1 MNTLLSLPAA
11 RRPAAP
17 DASELAQAKFRIV
30 NVSSFCTYLIL
41 AWFFKWQAVPDSLAI
56 GAAAYIAYALLW
68 LPVVQLSL
76 FDTTTRR
83 TIAAIL
89 DQALPALGMY
99 LAGFLAALVAWVPAI
114 GSVGSG
120 LRFGRRYAILSSAVG
135 GPLLALAFF
144 LSPDWR
150 SIPTVAFGILLC
162 NTILPLYIIF
172 LVKRLEHDKHTFE
185 VRAAHFEAAA
195 KQDALTGLLNRT
207 GFAAV
212 MDDLLTANLNR
223 QEKSAVLLLDL
234 DGFKSINDTCGH
246 TAGDDVLKAVA
257 AALTRCLRVSDNV
270 SRLGGDEFGVSLRH
284 LANHHSAELVAADM
298 LEAIAGVAMPMPG
311 FTLGASIG
319 ICVLPHPALRTRGEI
334 LEAADR
340 LMYDAKAA
348 GKNQFRVM
356 SGATNTRP
364 DAAALPQP
372 ALQ

>member
-1 MNTLLSLPAA
+1 MNTLLSLPAVH
-11 RRPAAP
+11 RRAAP

-41 AWFFKWQAVPDSLAI
+41 AWYFKWQAVPDSLAI
-56 GAAAYIAYALLW
+56 GAAGYIAYALLW

-99 LAGFLAALVAWVPAI
+99 MAGFLAALVAWVPAI

-120 LRFGRRYAILSSAVG
+120 LRFGRRYTILSSAVG

-144 LSPDWR
+144 LSPDWH
-150 SIPTVAFGILLC
+150 SIPTVACGILLC

-172 LVKRLEHDKHTFE
+172 LVKRLERDKHTFE
-185 VRAAHFEAAA
+185 VRAAHFEAAT
-195 KQDALTGLLNRT
+195 KLDALTGLLNRT

-212 MDDLLTANLNR
+212 MDELLAANLNR

-246 TAGDDVLKAVA
+246 AAGDDVLKAVA
-257 AALTRCLRVSDNV
+257 AALTGCLRVSDNV
-270 SRLGGDEFGVSLRH
+270 SRLGGDEFGVSLRY
-284 LANHHSAELVAADM
+284 LADNHSAELVAADM
-298 LEAIAGVAMPMPG
+298 LKAIARVVTPVAG
-311 FTLGASIG
+311 FKLGASIG
-319 ICVLPHPALRTRGEI
+319 ICVLPHPALRTRDEI
-334 LEAADR
+334 LNAADR
-340 LMYDAKAA
+340 LMYEAKAA
-348 GKNQFRVM
+348 GKNQFHGM
-356 SGATNTRP
+356 SDTTSTQRKS
-364 DAAALPQP
+364 ALFG
-372 ALQ
+372 